1 LARRNRA
8 GLARAARGRRFRI
21 DAPTSEACASMRQVA
36 IVLDVRYPNL
46 LSKNIIQE
54 TSASPDGAPAP
65 EFLAPA
71 A

>member
-1 LARRNRA
+1 ML
-8 GLARAARGRRFRI
+8 
-21 DAPTSEACASMRQVA
+21 QVS

-54 TSASPDGAPAP
+54 KCVSPDGAAAP
-65 EFLAPA
+65 GFSGPA